1 MKNIIGKIAIFII
14 LISLSVNVYADN
26 FYSWLED
33 NNMVVTPENKDEL
46 INTYGL
52 TGITDGTVLLNYVVM
67 GVPGSTPA
75 DSRDLSL
82 SSSQVGI
89 TYVDF
94 YKSTNNPEYKRRAVL
109 IADNVINNKI
119 VRGKF
124 TLWGENEN
132 LTFIYPQTNMQ
143 DDGHG
148 GKIWNHDSG
157 YIELYPIDSLMNVK
171 LLLDVYEITNDD
183 NYKNTALEVLDSWIY
198 IQGLF
203 SGVFCGEGAGALP
216 YIVYRESDDDTFR
229 LTWTAPNDIAYSL
242 YESSQK
248 AYEITNDNK
257 YKTFQDNYFN
267 FLIKSLS
274 SENGTFTI
282 NKNGN
287 NYILPY
293 EYTLAN
299 ESDEGGTCT
308 ATLYGVNQKNQPPYN
323 YDSTNDITTDQLF
336 YTILGLMKYDKNN
349 YYSKEFYKS
358 LKAISLNGESFYGE
372 YSITGEKGSYQVE
385 EESVNSGFY
394 IEMLKIYDASNEEI
408 NTVVKALLREQEHS
422 THPAVNKAWKW
433 DFGDKYGDEDNIES
447 LATAVILKSLVG
459 FVTEEGVNTLEPVN
473 NPPETPDPPVDPNV
487 PGEQTN
493 PENTSEDTN
502 QNQSESHPV
511 NPMTGDDTNTQSP
524 NESIN
529 NNKISENKTVNNPK
543 TGDSIELLLITSI
556 FIFMYFYSRKLH
568 IKKRW

>member
-1 MKNIIGKIAIFII
+1 MKNIIGKILI
-14 LISLSVNVYADN
+14 LIIVLSLSVNVYADN

-33 NNMVVTPENKDEL
+33 NTMVVTPENKDEL

-52 TGITDGTVLLNYVVM
+52 TGITDGTVLLDYVVM
-67 GVPGSTPA
+67 GVPGSTPE

-94 YKSTNNPEYKRRAVL
+94 YKMTNNPEYKRRAVL
-109 IADNVINNKI
+109 IADNVINNK
-119 VRGKF
+119 VVTGKF
-124 TLWGENEN
+124 NLWGENEN
-132 LTFIYPQTNMQ
+132 LTFTYPQTNMQ

-148 GKIWNHDSG
+148 GMIWNHDSG
-157 YIELYPIDSLMNVK
+157 YIEIYPIDSLMNVK
-171 LLLDVYEITNDD
+171 LLLDVYEITNDV
-183 NYKNTALEVLDSWIY
+183 NYKNIALDVLDSWVY

-203 SGVFCGEGAGALP
+203 SSAFCGEGDGALP

-229 LTWTAPNDIAYSL
+229 LTWTAPNDISYSL
-242 YESSQK
+242 YEASQK
-248 AYEITNDNK
+248 AFEITNDNK
-257 YKTFQDNYFN
+257 YKSFQDNYYN
-267 FLIKSLS
+267 FLIRSLS

-282 NKNGN
+282 TKNGN

-299 ESDEGGTCT
+299 ESNEGGVCT

-323 YDSTNDITTDQLF
+323 YDPTNDITTDQLF

-372 YSITGEKGSYQVE
+372 YSITGEKGSFQVE

-394 IEMLKIYDASNEEI
+394 IEMLKIYDAPKEEI
-408 NTVVKALLREQEHS
+408 NTVVRALLREQEHS

-447 LATAVILKSLVG
+447 LATAVILKSLVDY
-459 FVTEEGVNTLEPVN
+459 VTVDGVNTLDEELSNTN
-473 NPPETPDPPVDPNV
+473 NNSNQEETNNQT
-487 PGEQTN
+487 EQTN
-493 PENTSEDTN
+493 QTLD
-502 QNQSESHPV
+502 
-511 NPMTGDDTNTQSP
+511 
-524 NESIN
+524 
-529 NNKISENKTVNNPK
+529 NKVADNKTNKNNSQDKKILNPK
-543 TGDSIELLLITSI
+543 TGDSIELLIVISS
-556 FIFMYFYSRKLH
+556 FIFLYFLS
-568 IKKRW
+568 KKYHLKKKW